1 MKTGYGYLVERW
13 AAAGAT
19 ERALDRKL
27 IKKRPK
33 GTRCE

>member
-1 MKTGYGYLVERW
+1 VKTGYGCLAERW
-13 AAAGAT
+13 AAAGAI
-19 ERALDRKL
+19 ERALARKL